1 MLKRF
6 IRDVMLKYNNGQCV
20 PLKTILSYAV
30 SGGIYTDNNVFDA
43 LKDMERN
50 GELTMDAD
58 RGCASLK

>member
-1 MLKRF
+1 MLKQF

-20 PLKTILSYAV
+20 PLKTILSHAV